1 MGHRLAALVLSALVA
16 LPATAQTMM
25 RAQQPVIALKAMPEG
40 SEAGLPRARAHL
52 TPKGAQWVAME
63 SQRLRSG
70 AIPPSQVSADTM
82 GVTGGLAAGADIE
95 ELAFVVLMQATQDQ
109 DNDLQQIMAQTKAIN
124 NSKAA
129 QRSQMQAQQQA
140 AADKKDS
147 LSDMSQMEQMKL
159 QMAMDRRAKM
169 IETLSN
175 LMKKMSDTDNSIIKN
190 MK

>member
-1 MGHRLAALVLSALVA
+1 
-16 LPATAQTMM
+16 
-25 RAQQPVIALKAMPEG
+25 
-40 SEAGLPRARAHL
+40 
-52 TPKGAQWVAME
+52 ME